1 MYKRYWLA
9 LVLMVIL
16 SPLGFLNKET
26 AWGEWTTEELATMA
40 GFVPKGIESVNGWWQ
55 ALFQG
60 YSVGMLGNGQF
71 AGLAGYALSAL
82 IGALIVYSSML
93 MLVKLLTN
101 RRTTGDGWL
110 G

>member
-9 LVLMVIL
+9 LVLMAIL
-16 SPLGFLNKET
+16 SPLGLLNKET
-26 AWGEWTTEELATMA
+26 AWGEWTTEELATMV
-40 GFVPKGIESVNGWWQ
+40 GLVPKGIESVNGWWQ

-60 YSVGMLGNGQF
+60 YSVSFLGKGQF
-71 AGLAGYALSAL
+71 ADVAGYAISAL
-82 IGALIVYSSML
+82 LGALIVYSSTL